1 MQIKEDIL
9 KQYKNVFKDC
19 VMLFQKYELPC
30 EKIEKNIHEIDEFKV
45 TTPVIGSFST
55 GKSSMINAILENDV
69 LSTEI
74 TPETSIPTEVYYG
87 NNRVLLYDNQSTQKE
102 ISINEYKSMDLDINN
117 TKLVKLECD
126 NEFLKQIKNVKI
138 VDMPG
143 FDSGIELHNRAIDE
157 YLPYSLAYI
166 ITFSANEPVIKESI
180 ADFLSE
186 LKLHEVPVYVVLTK
200 CDKPTNE
207 ELEKCIEFMKNNVP
221 KLLGIDD
228 VKIVC
233 EKSKRDRDVTEVKKI
248 LLEIQQKS
256 QEIFK
261 KKFSI
266 ELKESCM
273 LIEKYILSRIKGR
286 EFSESE
292 LEDKERKLEENI
304 SEIMVKLKKEKM
316 SFQDQ
321 TQKCIGTIK
330 SRINSELL
338 AAAPLLENMIYNHND
353 IKDKI
358 NLIVRNAVTC
368 AIKSEFEPKL
378 QRYLKNVVRLIHVDI
393 IADTEVN
400 LDSMEIAVDDM
411 VKDVALK
418 TLPAIIAVI
427 GSIFEGPILGII
439 TAAFTV
445 IVEALFKS
453 KHEKEKRELISQKVR
468 GEIIPQ
474 IIEESGKS
482 VADEINSYVVQIDE
496 EIQGK
501 VQEEKMV
508 MEKSLE
514 DIRKQKKQEE
524 EFKKKELDELNS
536 DLEKVRGIL
545 NGI

>member
-1 MQIKEDIL
+1 
-9 KQYKNVFKDC
+9 
-19 VMLFQKYELPC
+19 
-30 EKIEKNIHEIDEFKV
+30 
-45 TTPVIGSFST
+45 
-55 GKSSMINAILENDV
+55 
-69 LSTEI
+69 
-74 TPETSIPTEVYYG
+74 
-87 NNRVLLYDNQSTQKE
+87 
-102 ISINEYKSMDLDINN
+102 
-117 TKLVKLECD
+117 
-126 NEFLKQIKNVKI
+126 
-138 VDMPG
+138 
-143 FDSGIELHNRAIDE
+143 
-157 YLPYSLAYI
+157 
-166 ITFSANEPVIKESI
+166 VIKESI
-180 ADFLSE
+180 ADFLNE

-200 CDKPTNE
+200 CDNPTNE
-207 ELEKCIEFMKNNVP
+207 ELKKCIEFMKNNVP

-321 TQKCIGTIK
+321 TQKCIETIK

-338 AAAPLLENMIYNHND
+338 ATAPLLENMIYNRND

-368 AIKSEFEPKL
+368 AIKSEFEPRL
-378 QRYLKNVVRLIHVDI
+378 QRYLKNVIRLIHVDI

-427 GSIFEGPILGII
+427 GSILEGPILGII
-439 TAAFTV
+439 TVAFTV

-453 KHEKEKRELISQKVR
+453 KHEKEKKELISQKVR

-474 IIEESGKS
+474 VIAEAGKS
-482 VADEINSYVVQIDE
+482 VADEITSYVVQINE

-501 VQEEKMV
+501 VQEEKRV

-514 DIRKQKKQEE
+514 DIRK
-524 EFKKKELDELNS
+524 
-536 DLEKVRGIL
+536 
-545 NGI
+545 